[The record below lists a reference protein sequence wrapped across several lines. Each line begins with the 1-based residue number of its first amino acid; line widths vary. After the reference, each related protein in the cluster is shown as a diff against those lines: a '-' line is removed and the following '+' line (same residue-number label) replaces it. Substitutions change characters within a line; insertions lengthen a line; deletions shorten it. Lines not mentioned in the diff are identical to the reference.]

1 MECLVL
7 TVAISQTWDLMISWS
22 DNYLL
27 LIFDVLVK
35 KTELKLDIKFDDIF
49 RWGNYSRGDSIQG
62 GHYRLEKGF
71 DRGHYSR
78 GYII

>member
-35 KTELKLDIKFDDIF
+35 KTELKLDIKFYDQPLIVVNILI
-49 RWGNYSRGDSIQG
+49 GCHSVSKL
-62 GHYRLEKGF
+62 LE
-71 DRGHYSR
+71 R
-78 GYII
+78 

>member
-1 MECLVL
+1 MTSPDGE
-7 TVAISQTWDLMISWS
+7 TI
-22 DNYLL
+22 
-27 LIFDVLVK
+27 
-35 KTELKLDIKFDDIF
+35 
-49 RWGNYSRGDSIQG
+49 RGGTLFKG